1 MAKTHYHWT
10 DAEIAEMVQ
19 MARAGDTYKTI
30 GAHFGVNEKRIRTAF
45 ELRGLKITELVWEP
59 GGVKRETLLK
69 MLARRATKIE
79 MQREIGCSKVTL
91 RQRMEELGVIDY
103 RTAPP
108 PKPKRHSLPSGDRG
122 FREGKNAR
130 SSRVARLKRI
140 ENPPTVVPPH
150 AVGIKRSGPPRGCS
164 HVINNPADWA
174 RVEYC
179 NQPLAT
185 GGFGF
190 CHDHYPLRLGNA
202 QWWPEQVAAE

>member
-1 MAKTHYHWT
+1 MAKSHYHWT

-19 MARAGDTYKTI
+19 MARAGDTYKVI

-91 RQRMEELGVIDY
+91 RQRMEELGVADY

-108 PKPKRHSLPSGDRG
+108 PKPKHSSLPSGDRG

-130 SSRVARLKRI
+130 SNRVARLKRI

-150 AVGIKRSGPPRGCS
+150 AVGIKRSGPPRGCAVTS
-164 HVINNPADWA
+164 STIRPIGRALSIVTSRSRLEA
-174 RVEYC
+174 
-179 NQPLAT
+179 LAFAMT
-185 GGFGF
+185 TIRCGLAMRNGG
-190 CHDHYPLRLGNA
+190 LSR
-202 QWWPEQVAAE
+202 